1 VEKQKELVGANIHG
15 DSQASSPLAKEPT
28 VEDYDL
34 DAT

>member
-1 VEKQKELVGANIHG
+1 LHFDGEESPSKEELVANGLSFMHT
-15 DSQASSPLAKEPT
+15 T